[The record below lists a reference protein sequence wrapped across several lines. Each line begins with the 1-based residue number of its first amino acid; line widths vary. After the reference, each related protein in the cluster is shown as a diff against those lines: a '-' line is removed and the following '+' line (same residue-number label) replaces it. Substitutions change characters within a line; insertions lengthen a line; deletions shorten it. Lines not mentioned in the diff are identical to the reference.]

1 MELVLGSKAAVTAR
15 PSSAKPASRTWQSRL
30 LPMGAALGAAACV
43 WLAWSVGLSALTQG
57 LSLLLPWVPLLVLL
71 ELGRPLCELF
81 ATGHVLA
88 AYGVRVAW
96 STRIRAQLLAYALD
110 VVMPAGRTVGEAG
123 KATVLAPEVGIDRS
137 VAIGAAG
144 QTLTL
149 LSSAAWALLG
159 LVVASFARAHEGI
172 VVATVVYTLAT
183 VSLASLIFVAA
194 RLSRPWPWLTR
205 IPHVLGSAQQ
215 LDHLLRAPS
224 RHLVLSAIALLGGRV
239 LQAIQLTVLLAVL
252 GAAPSLPLTAVATN
266 LYVVSAAAGELVP
279 AQLGVVDGAFAIA
292 SSSFGI
298 APNAMLGVSLGL
310 HAAQLLGAAIAA
322 LAFAFSGVVRGT
334 RAASLRSNA

>member
-1 MELVLGSKAAVTAR
+1 MELVLGSKATVN
-15 PSSAKPASRTWQSRL
+15 PSSGRPPGGTWQSRV
-30 LPMGAALGAAACV
+30 LPVGGVIGAAACV
-43 WLAWSVGLSALTQG
+43 SLAWNVGLSALAQG
-57 LSLLLPWVPLLVLL
+57 LTLLLPWVPLLVLL

-88 AYGVRVAW
+88 AYGVRVTW

-110 VVMPAGRTVGEAG
+110 VVMPAGRAVGEAG
-123 KATVLAPEVGIDRS
+123 KATVLAPEVGIDRG

-144 QTLTL
+144 QTLAL

-159 LVVASFARAHEGI
+159 LLVASFARAHEGI
-172 VVATVVYTLAT
+172 VLATVVYTIAT
-183 VSLASLIFVAA
+183 VSLASLVLLAS
-194 RLSRPWPWLTR
+194 RLSWPWSWLAR
-205 IPHVLGSAQQ
+205 MPHVLGAAQQ
-215 LDHLLRAPS
+215 LHTLLRSPP
-224 RHLVLSAIALLGGRV
+224 RHLVLSTVALLGGRV

-298 APNAMLGVSLGL
+298 APDAMLGVSLEIG
-310 HAAQLLGAAIAA
+310 
-322 LAFAFSGVVRGT
+322 
-334 RAASLRSNA
+334 RAHV